1 MDDRNLMENLL
12 QLEKGACDLFLH
24 GTMESSTFSVHQAFG
39 QALTDSLGMQSNL
52 YDKMAA
58 KGWYQSEEV
67 QQNKI
72 NEIKQQYRSQAQ

>member
-1 MDDRNLMENLL
+1 
-12 QLEKGACDLFLH
+12 
-24 GTMESSTFSVHQAFG
+24 MESSTFSVHQAFG

-58 KGWYQSEEV
+58 KGWYPSEEV